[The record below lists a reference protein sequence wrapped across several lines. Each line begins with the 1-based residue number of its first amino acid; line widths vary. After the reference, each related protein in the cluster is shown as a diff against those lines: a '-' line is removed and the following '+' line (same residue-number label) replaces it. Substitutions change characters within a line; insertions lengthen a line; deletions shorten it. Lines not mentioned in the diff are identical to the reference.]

1 MLFVGEL
8 AVRRISKFENTAP
21 ASARGAK
28 LNFGRTSRI
37 QVSCGTC
44 LQVCCIYEP
53 FFMFTVATC
62 RTQHVQH
69 RGFCEEP
76 PR

>member
-28 LNFGRTSRI
+28 LNFGRSSRI
-37 QVSCGTC
+37 QVSCGRRY
-44 LQVCCIYEP
+44 LSPGLLYL
-53 FFMFTVATC
+53 
-62 RTQHVQH
+62 
-69 RGFCEEP
+69 
-76 PR
+76 